1 MPEVNFLYQALR
13 IRLLGFRQLTWEKRL
28 RTLRVFF
35 KGARSALAM
44 HDVRLRSLLGVP
56 VLNASLFITVIYSIR
71 EMVGRDVTADIME
84 GGLWWFADLSDKDPN
99 MALPLVALG
108 LSYVALDQ
116 SLPEH
121 GRILRSIKDFLQSL
135 LLVST
140 PYVMLLPTSV
150 FCYWIPSSLFMIAQV
165 HALRQPEFR
174 KICGIPIDN
183 TPEHLKAP

>member
-1 MPEVNFLYQALR
+1 MPEINFLYQALR
-13 IRLLGFRQLTWEKRL
+13 IRVLGFRQLSWEKRL
-28 RTLRVFF
+28 RTLTVFF

-56 VLNASLFITVIYSIR
+56 ILNASLFITVIYSIR
-71 EMVGRDVTADIME
+71 EMVARDVTPDIME
-84 GGLWWFADLSDKDPN
+84 GGLLWFTDLSEKDPN
-99 MALPLVALG
+99 LALPLIALG
-108 LSYVALDQ
+108 LSYLSLDL

-140 PYVMLLPTSV
+140 PYVMLLPTGV

-165 HALRQPEFR
+165 RALKIPEVR
-174 KICGIPIDN
+174 KFLGIPNDHI
-183 TPEHLKAP
+183 PEHLRAP